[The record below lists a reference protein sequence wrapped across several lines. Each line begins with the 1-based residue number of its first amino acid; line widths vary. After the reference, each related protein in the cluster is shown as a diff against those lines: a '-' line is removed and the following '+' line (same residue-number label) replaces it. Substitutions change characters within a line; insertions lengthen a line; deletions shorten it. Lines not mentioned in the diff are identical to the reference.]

1 MQIRELASPRSLIFM
16 QNLEVHGA
24 GFGLNFAWILI
35 AAAIITGNTNFF
47 LADYT
52 VPESFLATLLIKLTG
67 IHILVTAAQVILYG
81 YALKKLNRLG
91 DIKYYPFMRFLNMIL
106 SMWVKI
112 LATEAVLSWSSKW
125 PRYSDEAFKD
135 LRKYMHR
142 NIDPNLPAA
151 VESRD
156 STLVDKKHPTAG
168 TIN

>member
-1 MQIRELASPRSLIFM
+1 
-16 QNLEVHGA
+16 
-24 GFGLNFAWILI
+24 
-35 AAAIITGNTNFF
+35 
-47 LADYT
+47 
-52 VPESFLATLLIKLTG
+52 
-67 IHILVTAAQVILYG
+67 
-81 YALKKLNRLG
+81 
-91 DIKYYPFMRFLNMIL
+91 MIL

-125 PRYSDEAFKD
+125 PTYSDEAFKD

-168 TIN
+168 AINWIQDPRK